1 MSSSDA
7 ATAEEAVRQGSSS
20 FLEMDVKEHVTLLP
34 SYLGKCINSLSSGM
48 LAVCLS
54 SRKGRER
61 SDGGIGRPYSP
72 LPLNLRRS
80 SDGVWSC

>member
-34 SYLGKCINSLSSGM
+34 SYLGRCINSLQWDAS
-48 LAVCLS
+48 CLS
-54 SRKGRER
+54 VVQER
-61 SDGGIGRPYSP
+61 
-72 LPLNLRRS
+72 
-80 SDGVWSC
+80 